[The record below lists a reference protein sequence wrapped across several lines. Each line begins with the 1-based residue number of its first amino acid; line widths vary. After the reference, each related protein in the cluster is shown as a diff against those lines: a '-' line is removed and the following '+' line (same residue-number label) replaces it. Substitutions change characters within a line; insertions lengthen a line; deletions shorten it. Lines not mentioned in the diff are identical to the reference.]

1 MIEIV
6 IPNMF
11 LFSLIDFKDLWAF
24 INSVIQFN
32 TNCDSGIQK
41 KKKKRL
47 ILYVFSFG
55 NFYTLVVVNF
65 AFQQLL
71 SYIARPIKI
80 ASRI

>member
-1 MIEIV
+1 MF
-6 IPNMF
+6 NMF

-32 TNCDSGIQK
+32 TNCDTGIQK
-41 KKKKRL
+41 KKRKDSFCMF
-47 ILYVFSFG
+47 FSFG